1 MNAHARQPIDTSV
14 TGSLAEATRKVPVLL
29 LAAIFAWPAATLAQ
43 GSNAAS
49 RFQQYES
56 QQAFVPAVVPL
67 GVKGGGRVK
76 VVVVL
81 AAESVAAARAR
92 VPERALTSDERR
104 AVVDQVSAEHQGIE
118 PEISGRGG
126 RVLKRFRHALNGIKI
141 EIDRNEV
148 AALAAL
154 PGVVAVLPVLK
165 HRPNNAVSVPFIGA
179 PVVWQ
184 GTPRLRGEGVKIA
197 IIDTGIDYTHA
208 NFGGPGTVAAFQ
220 AAAAASTKPAD
231 PALFGPNAPKVKGG
245 TDLVGDAYDASAVDA
260 KGNPNPAK
268 TTPHPDPNP
277 LDCNGHGSH
286 VAGTAAGFG
295 VDAHGATYAGPY
307 DSAAFQQGFKI
318 GPGVA
323 PKADLY
329 AVRVFG
335 CNGSTDVVTEAI
347 DWAVENDMDVIN
359 MSLGAPFGTA
369 KTSDA
374 LAAQNAA
381 KAGIIVVASAGNSG
395 PAPYITGSPASGRG
409 VVSVAAVDSTAS
421 FPAAVMGLAGGK
433 SITAIDANGA
443 PLSGGTLS
451 VFVLH
456 TSTGSVSLGC
466 NEAEYVNASIAGK
479 LVVTRRGTCARV
491 DRATF
496 GQRHGAAAVA
506 MINNG
511 AGYPPFEG
519 DIPGVAIP
527 FLGVLTSDA
536 PTLTAS
542 ATAALARGTLANPG
556 FRAVADF
563 NSGGPRFGDSHLKP
577 NAAAPGV
584 SILSTFSGTGN
595 QGERA
600 SGTSMS
606 SPHVAGVAA
615 LVRQANPSWGQRAL
629 RAALEQTVDP
639 GQLSNFA
646 PVLDG
651 SGLVQPIGATR
662 TQAVAFVEGGDRER
676 GDREGDREDG
686 DREGGNREDGDREG
700 GNRGGKDRDSLSFGF
715 AELLHDFN
723 SSLELKVRNLGRMP
737 IAFKVT
743 ATPAG
748 GAPHTVSFDRTTIFL
763 HPRDDASLD
772 VKLKVPA
779 ASVGSTHD
787 DLGNTAFREVA
798 GVVTLTP
805 TDASMNGGASLRVP
819 YYLVPRVRSNLLSA
833 FAGRR
838 AGPSRPSSNVRLTN
852 FGGAI
857 AGNADFY
864 AWGLRGTR
872 QGVQFFDPRA
882 VGVQTNP
889 IPATPTSPANS
900 LLVFAVNT
908 FERFSNAAAG
918 EFDILIDVNGDGVP
932 DFLLAGFDLGEIT
945 AGSFN
950 GQLASVLVNLSTGA
964 ARIRFLADAPTD
976 GSTVLLPV
984 LASDLG
990 ITPANPRLTYSAQ
1003 VINMLDGSA
1012 AALPGTAS
1020 FNAFTPAIS
1029 NAMFVAVAPNATAT
1043 VPVAVDSAEW
1053 AKTPALGLMVVTQD
1067 NRAGAPQARLIEAGR

>member
-1 MNAHARQPIDTSV
+1 MNAHARQAIDTSA
-14 TGSLAEATRKVPVLL
+14 TGSLAEATRRVPVLL
-29 LAAIFAWPAATLAQ
+29 LAAIFAWPTAALAQ

-67 GVKGGGRVK
+67 GVNGGGRVK
-76 VVVVL
+76 VVVVM
-81 AAESVAAARAR
+81 AADSVAAARAR
-92 VPERALTSDERR
+92 VPERALTADEKR
-104 AVVDQVSAEHQGIE
+104 AVEDQVSAEHQGIE

-126 RVLKRFRHALNGIKI
+126 RVLKRFRHALNGIEI

-154 PGVVAVLPVLK
+154 PGVVEVLPVLR

-220 AAAAASTKPAD
+220 AAAAASTQPAN

-245 TDLVGDAYDASAVDA
+245 TDFVGDAYNASA
-260 KGNPNPAK
+260 PAGSPAL
-268 TTPHPDPNP
+268 TPHPDDNP

-307 DSAAFQQGFKI
+307 DSAAFQQAFKI

-323 PKADLY
+323 PKADIY

-335 CNGSTDVVTEAI
+335 CEGSTDVVTHAI

-369 KTSDA
+369 KTADA

-409 VVSVAAVDSTAS
+409 VVSVAAVDSTAR
-421 FPAAVMGLAGGK
+421 FPAAVMTLAGGQ

-443 PLSGGTLS
+443 PLSGGALP
-451 VFVLH
+451 VFVLR
-456 TSTGSVSLGC
+456 TSTGTVSLGC
-466 NEAEYVNASIAGK
+466 DEAEYVDASIAGK

-491 DRATF
+491 DRAVF
-496 GQRHGAAAVA
+496 GAKHGAAAVA

-511 AGYPPFEG
+511 PGYPPFEG

-536 PTLTAS
+536 SKLTGS
-542 ATAALARGTLANPG
+542 TTAALASGTLANPG
-556 FRAVADF
+556 FRAAADF
-563 NSGGPRFGDSHLKP
+563 SSGGPRFGDSHLKP
-577 NAAAPGV
+577 NVAAPGV
-584 SILSTFSGTGN
+584 SILSTFSGSGN
-595 QGERA
+595 QGERL

-615 LVRQANPSWGQRAL
+615 LVRQANPSWGQ
-629 RAALEQTVDP
+629 
-639 GQLSNFA
+639 
-646 PVLDG
+646 
-651 SGLVQPIGATR
+651 PIGATR
-662 TQAVAFVEGGDRER
+662 TQAVAFAGGGDGEEGEHER
-676 GDREGDREDG
+676 
-686 DREGGNREDGDREG
+686 GNREGR
-700 GNRGGKDRDSLSFGF
+700 DRDNLSFGF
-715 AELLHDFN
+715 EELLHDFS
-723 SSLELKVRNLGRMP
+723 SSLELKVRNLGRTP

-763 HPRDDASLD
+763 DPRDDASLD

-779 ASVGSTHD
+779 ATVGSTHD

-833 FAGRR
+833 FAGRP
-838 AGPSRPSSNVRLTN
+838 AGPSRPSSNVKVTN

-872 QGVQFFDPRA
+872 QGIQFFDPRA

-900 LLVFAVNT
+900 LLVFAVST

-950 GQLASVLVNLSTGA
+950 GQLASVLVNLATKA

-1003 VINMLDGSA
+1003 VINLLDGSA
-1012 AALPGTAS
+1012 AALAGTAS

-1043 VPVAVDSAEW
+1043 VPVAVDPAEW

>member
-1 MNAHARQPIDTSV
+1 MNAHARQGIDASV
-14 TGSLAEATRKVPVLL
+14 TGSLAEATGRVPVLL
-29 LAAIFAWPAATLAQ
+29 LAAIFAWPATALAQ

-49 RFQQYES
+49 RFQQDEL

-67 GVKGGGRVK
+67 GVNGGGRVK
-76 VVVVL
+76 VVVVM

-92 VPERALTSDERR
+92 VPDRALTADERR
-104 AVVDQVSAEHQGIE
+104 AVEDQVSAEHQGIE

-126 RVLKRFRHALNGIKI
+126 RVLKRFRHALNGIEI

-154 PGVVAVLPVLK
+154 PGVVEVLPVLK

-220 AAAAASTKPAD
+220 AAAAASTQPAN
-231 PALFGPNAPKVKGG
+231 PALFGPTAPKVKGG
-245 TDLVGDAYDASAVDA
+245 TDLVGDAYNASA
-260 KGNPNPAK
+260 PAGSPALV
-268 TTPHPDPNP
+268 PHPDPNP

-295 VDAHGATYAGPY
+295 VGANGATYAGPY
-307 DSAAFQQGFKI
+307 DSAAFQQAFKI

-323 PKADLY
+323 PKADIY
-329 AVRVFG
+329 AVPVFG

-347 DWAVENDMDVIN
+347 DLAVDNDMDVIN
-359 MSLGAPFGTA
+359 MSLGADFVTA
-369 KTSDA
+369 NSADA
-374 LAAQNAA
+374 LAATSAA
-381 KAGIIVVASAGNSG
+381 KAGIIVVASAGNAG
-395 PAPYITGSPASGRG
+395 PAPYITGSPASGKG
-409 VVSVAAVDSTAS
+409 VISVAAVDSTAS
-421 FPAAVMGLAGGK
+421 FPGAVMNLAGGK
-433 SITAIDANGA
+433 SIGAIDANGA
-443 PLSGGTLS
+443 PLSGGTLP
-451 VFVLH
+451 VFVLR
-456 TSTGSVSLGC
+456 TSTGGVSLGC
-466 NEAEYVNASIAGK
+466 NETEYVDASIAGK
-479 LVVTRRGTCARV
+479 LVVTLRGTCARV
-491 DRATF
+491 DRAVF
-496 GQRHGAAAVA
+496 GQKHGAAAVA

-511 AGYPPFEG
+511 PCYPPFEG

-536 PTLTAS
+536 PALTAS
-542 ATAALARGTLANPG
+542 ATAALASGTPANPC
-556 FRAVADF
+556 FRAAADF
-563 NSGGPRFGDSHLKP
+563 SSGGPRFGDSHLKP
-577 NAAAPGV
+577 NVAAPGV
-584 SILSTFSGTGN
+584 SILSTFSGSGN
-595 QGERA
+595 QGERL
-600 SGTSMS
+600 SGTSMA

-629 RAALEQTVDP
+629 RAALEQTADP
-639 GQLSNFA
+639 GQLINFA
-646 PVLDG
+646 PRIDG
-651 SGLVQPIGATR
+651 GGLVQPIGATR
-662 TQAVAFVEGGDRER
+662 TQAVAFAGGD
-676 GDREGDREDG
+676 DREDG
-686 DREGGNREDGDREG
+686 EHERGNREGR
-700 GNRGGKDRDSLSFGF
+700 DRDSLSFGF
-715 AELLHDFN
+715 EELLHDF
-723 SSLELKVRNLGRMP
+723 SSSRELKVRNLGRTP

-743 ATPAG
+743 ATPVG
-748 GAPHTVSFDRTTIFL
+748 GAPHTVSFNRTTIFL
-763 HPRDDASLD
+763 GPRDDASVD
-772 VKLKVPA
+772 VKLRVPA

-805 TDASMNGGASLRVP
+805 IDASMNGGASLRVP
-819 YYLVPRVRSNLLSA
+819 YYLVPRVRSNLSSD
-833 FAGRR
+833 FVGKP
-838 AGPSRPSSNVRLTN
+838 AGPSRPSSNVKLTN

-864 AWGLRGTR
+864 AWGLRGKR
-872 QGVQFFDPRA
+872 QGVEFFDPRA
-882 VGVQTNP
+882 VGVQTIP
-889 IPATPTSPANS
+889 ISLTNS
-900 LLVFAVNT
+900 ILVFAVNT

-918 EFDILIDVNGDGVP
+918 EFDILIDVDGKDGP
-932 DFLLAGFDLGEIT
+932 DFLLAGFDLGAIT
-945 AGSFN
+945 AGVFN
-950 GQLASVLVNLSTGA
+950 GQLASVLVNLKTGA

-990 ITPANPRLTYSAQ
+990 ITPATPRLTYSAQ
-1003 VINMLDGSA
+1003 VFNLLDGSA

-1043 VPVAVDSAEW
+1043 VPVAVDPAEF
-1053 AKTPALGLMVVTQD
+1053 AKTPALRSEERRV
-1067 NRAGAPQARLIEAGR
+1067 GRERRSRWSTDH

>member
-1 MNAHARQPIDTSV
+1 MSAHARQAIDTSV
-14 TGSLAEATRKVPVLL
+14 TGSLAAATRRVPVLL

-43 GSNAAS
+43 GSNSAS

-67 GVKGGGRVK
+67 GVNGGGRVK
-76 VVVVL
+76 VVVVM
-81 AAESVAAARAR
+81 AADSVAAARAR
-92 VPERALTSDERR
+92 VPDRALTSDEKR
-104 AVVDQVSAEHQGIE
+104 AVEDQVSAEHQGIE

-126 RVLKRFRHALNGIKI
+126 RVLKRFRHALNGIKV

-220 AAAAASTKPAD
+220 AAAAASTQPAN

-245 TDLVGDAYDASAVDA
+245 TDLVGDAYNASA
-260 KGNPNPAK
+260 PAGSPALI
-268 TTPHPDPNP
+268 PHPDPNP

-307 DSAAFQQGFKI
+307 DSAAFQQAFKI

-335 CNGSTDVVTEAI
+335 CEGSTDVVTEAI

-395 PAPYITGSPASGRG
+395 PAPYITGSPASGKG

-421 FPAAVMGLAGGK
+421 FPAAVMALAGGK

-451 VFVLH
+451 VFVLR
-456 TSTGSVSLGC
+456 TSAGTVSLGC
-466 NEAEYVNASIAGK
+466 NEAEYVDASIAGK

-491 DRATF
+491 DRAIF

-527 FLGVLTSDA
+527 FLGALTSDA
-536 PTLTAS
+536 PALTAS
-542 ATAALARGTLANPG
+542 ATAALASGTLANPG
-556 FRAVADF
+556 FRAAADF
-563 NSGGPRFGDSHLKP
+563 SSGGPRFGDSHLKP
-577 NAAAPGV
+577 NVAAPGV
-584 SILSTFSGTGN
+584 SILSTFSGSGN
-595 QGERA
+595 QGERL

-629 RAALEQTVDP
+629 RAALEQTADP
-639 GQLSNFA
+639 GKLSNFA
-646 PVLDG
+646 PRVDG
-651 SGLVQPIGATR
+651 GGLVQPIGATR
-662 TQAVAFVEGGDRER
+662 TQAVAFAEGGDREG
-676 GDREGDREDG
+676 GDREGGDREDG
-686 DREGGNREDGDREG
+686 DREGGNRG
-700 GNRGGKDRDSLSFGF
+700 GRDRDSLSFGF

-723 SSLELKVRNLGRMP
+723 SSLELKVRNLGRTP

-763 HPRDDASLD
+763 DPRDDASLD

-833 FAGRR
+833 FAGRPV
-838 AGPSRPSSNVRLTN
+838 GPSRPSSNVKLTN

-900 LLVFAVNT
+900 ILVFAVNT

-918 EFDILIDVNGDGVP
+918 EFDILISNGERDVNGNLVFG
-932 DFLLAGFDLGEIT
+932 FLLAGFDLGAAT

-950 GQLASVLVNLSTGA
+950 GQLASVLVNLKTGA

-1003 VINMLDGSA
+1003 VTNLLDGSA

-1043 VPVAVDSAEW
+1043 VPVAVDPAEW
-1053 AKTPALGLMVVTQD
+1053 AKTPALGLMVVTED

>member
-1 MNAHARQPIDTSV
+1 MNMHPRQRVDSFV
-14 TGSLAEATRKVPVLL
+14 TGSLAAATRKVPVLL
-29 LAAIFAWPAATLAQ
+29 LAALFAYPAAGLAQ

-56 QQAFVPAVVPL
+56 PQTFVPAFVPL

-76 VVVVL
+76 VVVVM
-81 AAESVAAARAR
+81 ASDSVAAARAR
-92 VPERALTSDERR
+92 VPDRALTADEKR
-104 AVVDQVSAEHQGIE
+104 AVEDRVAAEHQGVE
-118 PEISGRGG
+118 PEIAGRGG

-141 EIDRNEV
+141 EIDRNQV

-154 PGVVAVLPVLK
+154 PGVVEVLPVLK

-184 GTPRLRGEGVKIA
+184 GTPGFRGEGVKIA

-220 AAAAASTKPAD
+220 AAAAAGTQPAD

-245 TDLVGDAYDASAVDA
+245 TDLVGDSYNADPNSLAYQ
-260 KGNPNPAK
+260 PI
-268 TTPHPDPNP
+268 PHPDPNP
-277 LDCNGHGSH
+277 LDCEGHGSH

-295 VDAHGATYAGPY
+295 VGADGATYAGPY
-307 DSAAFQQGFKI
+307 DSQAYQQAFKV

-335 CNGSTDVVTEAI
+335 CTGSTDVVTEAI
-347 DWAVENDMDVIN
+347 DWAVQNDMDVIN
-359 MSLGAPFGTA
+359 MSLGADFGTA
-369 KTSDA
+369 KSADS

-381 KAGIIVVASAGNSG
+381 KAGIIVVASAGNGG
-395 PAPYITGSPASGRG
+395 PAPYITGSPASGKG
-409 VVSVAAVDSTAS
+409 VISVAAVDSIAS
-421 FPAAVMGLAGGK
+421 FPAAVMALAGGK

-443 PLSGGTLS
+443 TLSGGALS
-451 VFVLH
+451 VFVLR

-466 NEAEYVNASIAGK
+466 SEAEYVDASIAGK

-511 AGYPPFEG
+511 RGYPPFEG

-542 ATAALARGTLANPG
+542 ATAALAGGTLLNPG
-556 FRAVADF
+556 FRAAADF
-563 NSGGPRFGDSHLKP
+563 SSGGPRFGDSHLKP
-577 NAAAPGV
+577 NVTAPGV
-584 SILSTFSGTGN
+584 SILSTFMGSGN
-595 QGERA
+595 QGVRL

-615 LVRQANPSWGQRAL
+615 LVRQANPAWGQRAL
-629 RAALEQTVDP
+629 SAAVVQTADP
-639 GQLSNFA
+639 GQVGNFA
-646 PVLDG
+646 PRLDG
-651 SGLVQPIGATR
+651 SGLVQPVGGTR
-662 TQAVAFVEGGDRER
+662 TQAVALVKRDDRERGDREGGDRER
-676 GDREGDREDG
+676 GDH
-686 DREGGNREDGDREG
+686 EGGDS
-700 GNRGGKDRDSLSFGF
+700 DSLSFGF
-715 AELLHDFN
+715 EELFKDFN
-723 SSLELKVRNLGRMP
+723 SSLELNVRNLGRTP

-743 ATPAG
+743 ATPVG
-748 GAPHTVSFDRTTIFL
+748 GAPHTVSFSRTTIFL
-763 HPRDDASLD
+763 GPRDDTSLD

-779 ASVGSTHD
+779 ASVGDAS
-787 DLGNTAFREVA
+787 AYREVA
-798 GVVTLTP
+798 GFVTLTP
-805 TDASMNGGASLRVP
+805 TDASMNGGASLHVP
-819 YYLVPRVRSNLLSA
+819 YYLVPRVRSDVSSA
-833 FAGRR
+833 FAGKP
-838 AGPSRPSSNVRLTN
+838 AGPSRPNSNVKVTN

-864 AWGLRGTR
+864 AWGLKGTR

-882 VGVQTNP
+882 VGVQTIP
-889 IPATPTSPANS
+889 ISATDSI
-900 LLVFAVNT
+900 LVFAVNT

-932 DFLLAGFDLGEIT
+932 DFDLVGIDLGLVT
-945 AGSFN
+945 AGTSN
-950 GQLASVLVNLSTGA
+950 GQLVSVLFNLKTGA
-964 ARIRFLADAPTD
+964 GIIEFFADAPTD

-984 LASDLG
+984 FASDLG

-1003 VINMLDGSA
+1003 VFNLLDGSG

-1029 NAMFVAVAPNATAT
+1029 NAMFVPVAPHATAT
-1043 VPVAVDSAEW
+1043 VPVTVDPVEW
-1053 AKTPALGLMVVTQD
+1053 AKTPALGLMVVTED

>member
-1 MNAHARQPIDTSV
+1 MIRRNARRGAPEKSAGVRRPDARHLLAKNNLGRISMNTHARQAIDTSV
-14 TGSLAEATRKVPVLL
+14 TGSLAAATRRVPVLL

-43 GSNAAS
+43 GSHSAS

-67 GVKGGGRVK
+67 GVNGGGRVK
-76 VVVVL
+76 VVVVM
-81 AAESVAAARAR
+81 AADSVAAARAR
-92 VPERALTSDERR
+92 VPDRALTSDEKR
-104 AVVDQVSAEHQGIE
+104 AVEDQVSAEHQGIE

-184 GTPRLRGEGVKIA
+184 GTPSLRGEGVKIA

-220 AAAAASTKPAD
+220 AAAAASTQPAN

-245 TDLVGDAYDASAVDA
+245 TDLVGDAYNESA
-260 KGNPNPAK
+260 PAGSPALI
-268 TTPHPDPNP
+268 PHPDPNP

-307 DSAAFQQGFKI
+307 DSAAFQQAFKI

-329 AVRVFG
+329 SVRVFG

-395 PAPYITGSPASGRG
+395 PAPYITGSPASGKG

-421 FPAAVMGLAGGK
+421 FPAAVMALAGGK

-451 VFVLH
+451 VFVLR
-456 TSTGSVSLGC
+456 TSSGTVSLGC
-466 NEAEYVNASIAGK
+466 NEAEYVDASIAGK

-491 DRATF
+491 DRAIF

-519 DIPGVAIP
+519 DIPGVSIP

-542 ATAALARGTLANPG
+542 ATAALASGTLANPG

-563 NSGGPRFGDSHLKP
+563 SSGGPRFGDSHLKP
-577 NAAAPGV
+577 NVAAPGV
-584 SILSTFSGTGN
+584 SILSTFSGSGN
-595 QGERA
+595 QGERL

-629 RAALEQTVDP
+629 RAALEQAADP
-639 GQLSNFA
+639 GKLSNFA
-646 PVLDG
+646 PRVDG
-651 SGLVQPIGATR
+651 GGLVQPIGATR
-662 TQAVAFVEGGDRER
+662 TQAVAFAEGGDREG
-676 GDREGDREDG
+676 GDREGGDREDGDREDG
-686 DREGGNREDGDREG
+686 DREGGNREG
-700 GNRGGKDRDSLSFGF
+700 GNRGGRDRDSLSFGF

-723 SSLELKVRNLGRMP
+723 SSLELKVRNLGRTP

-763 HPRDDASLD
+763 DPRDDASLD

-779 ASVGSTHD
+779 AS
-787 DLGNTAFREVA
+787 
-798 GVVTLTP
+798 
-805 TDASMNGGASLRVP
+805 
-819 YYLVPRVRSNLLSA
+819 
-833 FAGRR
+833 
-838 AGPSRPSSNVRLTN
+838 
-852 FGGAI
+852 
-857 AGNADFY
+857 
-864 AWGLRGTR
+864 
-872 QGVQFFDPRA
+872 
-882 VGVQTNP
+882 
-889 IPATPTSPANS
+889 
-900 LLVFAVNT
+900 
-908 FERFSNAAAG
+908 
-918 EFDILIDVNGDGVP
+918 
-932 DFLLAGFDLGEIT
+932 
-945 AGSFN
+945 
-950 GQLASVLVNLSTGA
+950 
-964 ARIRFLADAPTD
+964 
-976 GSTVLLPV
+976 
-984 LASDLG
+984 
-990 ITPANPRLTYSAQ
+990 
-1003 VINMLDGSA
+1003 
-1012 AALPGTAS
+1012 
-1020 FNAFTPAIS
+1020 
-1029 NAMFVAVAPNATAT
+1029 
-1043 VPVAVDSAEW
+1043 
-1053 AKTPALGLMVVTQD
+1053 
-1067 NRAGAPQARLIEAGR
+1067 

>member
-1 MNAHARQPIDTSV
+1 MIQGNARRGAPEKNAGVRRPNARHLLANNNLGRISMNTRARQPIDISV
-14 TGSLAEATRKVPVLL
+14 TGSLAAATRRVPVLL

-56 QQAFVPAVVPL
+56 QQAFAPAVVPL

-76 VVVVL
+76 VVVVM

-92 VPERALTSDERR
+92 VPERALTADERR
-104 AVVDQVSAEHQGIE
+104 AVEDQVSAEHQGIE

-126 RVLKRFRHALNGIKI
+126 RVLKRFRHALNGIEI

-154 PGVVAVLPVLK
+154 PGVVEVLPVLK

-220 AAAAASTKPAD
+220 AAAAASTKEAN

-245 TDLVGDAYDASAVDA
+245 TDLVGDDYNASAVDA
-260 KGNPNPAK
+260 KGNPDPAR
-268 TTPHPDPNP
+268 TTPQPDPNP

-307 DSAAFQQGFKI
+307 DSAAVKEAFKI
-318 GPGVA
+318 GPGVV
-323 PKADLY
+323 PKESLY
-329 AVRVFG
+329 AVRV
-335 CNGSTDVVTEAI
+335 CCCEGSTDVVTHAI
-347 DWAVENDMDVIN
+347 DRAVENDMDVIN

-369 KTSDA
+369 KTADA

-409 VVSVAAVDSTAS
+409 VVSVAAVDSTAR
-421 FPAAVMGLAGGK
+421 FPAAVMTLAGGS

-443 PLSGGTLS
+443 PLSGGTLP
-451 VFVLH
+451 VFVLR
-456 TSTGSVSLGC
+456 TATGTVSLGC
-466 NEAEYVNASIAGK
+466 GEAEYVDASIAGK

-491 DRATF
+491 DRAIF
-496 GQRHGAAAVA
+496 GQKHGAAAVA

-511 AGYPPFEG
+511 PGYPPFEG

-536 PTLTAS
+536 SKLTGS
-542 ATAALARGTLANPG
+542 ATAALASGTLANPG
-556 FRAVADF
+556 FRAAADF
-563 NSGGPRFGDSHLKP
+563 SSGGPRFGDSHLKP
-577 NAAAPGV
+577 NVAAPGV
-584 SILSTFSGTGN
+584 SILSTFSGSGN
-595 QGERA
+595 QGERL

-629 RAALEQTVDP
+629 RAALEQTADP
-639 GQLSNFA
+639 GQLSSFA
-646 PVLDG
+646 PRIDG
-651 SGLVQPIGATR
+651 GGLVQPIGATR

-723 SSLELKVRNLGRMP
+723 SSLELKVRNLGKMP

-787 DLGNTAFREVA
+787 YLGNTAFREVPWD
-798 GVVTLTP
+798 VTPST
-805 TDASMNGGASLRVP
+805 TD
-819 YYLVPRVRSNLLSA
+819 
-833 FAGRR
+833 
-838 AGPSRPSSNVRLTN
+838 
-852 FGGAI
+852 
-857 AGNADFY
+857 
-864 AWGLRGTR
+864 
-872 QGVQFFDPRA
+872 
-882 VGVQTNP
+882 
-889 IPATPTSPANS
+889 
-900 LLVFAVNT
+900 
-908 FERFSNAAAG
+908 
-918 EFDILIDVNGDGVP
+918 
-932 DFLLAGFDLGEIT
+932 
-945 AGSFN
+945 
-950 GQLASVLVNLSTGA
+950 
-964 ARIRFLADAPTD
+964 
-976 GSTVLLPV
+976 
-984 LASDLG
+984 
-990 ITPANPRLTYSAQ
+990 
-1003 VINMLDGSA
+1003 
-1012 AALPGTAS
+1012 
-1020 FNAFTPAIS
+1020 
-1029 NAMFVAVAPNATAT
+1029 
-1043 VPVAVDSAEW
+1043 
-1053 AKTPALGLMVVTQD
+1053 
-1067 NRAGAPQARLIEAGR
+1067 

>member
-1 MNAHARQPIDTSV
+1 MNAHARQAIDTSV
-14 TGSLAEATRKVPVLL
+14 TGSLAEATRRVPVLL
-29 LAAIFAWPAATLAQ
+29 LAAIFAWPATALAQ

-67 GVKGGGRVK
+67 GVNGGGRVK
-76 VVVVL
+76 VVVVM

-92 VPERALTSDERR
+92 VPERALTADERR
-104 AVVDQVSAEHQGIE
+104 AVEDQVSAEHQGIE

-126 RVLKRFRHALNGIKI
+126 RVLKRFRHALNGIEI

-220 AAAAASTKPAD
+220 AAAAASTQPAN

-245 TDLVGDAYDASAVDA
+245 TDLVGDAYNASA
-260 KGNPNPAK
+260 PAGSPALV
-268 TTPHPDPNP
+268 PHPDPNP

-295 VDAHGATYAGPY
+295 VGANGATYAGPY
-307 DSAAFQQGFKI
+307 DSAAFQQAFRI

-323 PKADLY
+323 PKADIY

-359 MSLGAPFGTA
+359 MSLGADFVTA
-369 KTSDA
+369 NSADA
-374 LAAQNAA
+374 LAATSAA
-381 KAGIIVVASAGNSG
+381 KAGIIVVASAGNAG
-395 PAPYITGSPASGRG
+395 PAPYITGSPASGKG
-409 VVSVAAVDSTAS
+409 VISVAAVDSTAS
-421 FPAAVMGLAGGK
+421 FPGAVMNLAGGK
-433 SITAIDANGA
+433 SIGAIDANGA
-443 PLSGGTLS
+443 PLSGGTLP
-451 VFVLH
+451 VFVLR
-456 TSTGSVSLGC
+456 TSTGGVSLGC
-466 NEAEYVNASIAGK
+466 NETEYVDASIAGK
-479 LVVTRRGTCARV
+479 LVVTLRGTCARV
-491 DRATF
+491 DRAVF
-496 GQRHGAAAVA
+496 GQKHGAAAVA

-511 AGYPPFEG
+511 PCYPPFEG

-536 PTLTAS
+536 PALTAS
-542 ATAALARGTLANPG
+542 ATAALASGTPANPC
-556 FRAVADF
+556 FRAAADF
-563 NSGGPRFGDSHLKP
+563 SSGGPRFGDSHLKP
-577 NAAAPGV
+577 NVAAPGV
-584 SILSTFSGTGN
+584 SILSTFSGSGN
-595 QGERA
+595 QGERL
-600 SGTSMS
+600 SGTSMA

-629 RAALEQTVDP
+629 RAALEQTADP
-639 GQLSNFA
+639 GQLINFA
-646 PVLDG
+646 PRIDG
-651 SGLVQPIGATR
+651 GGLVQPIGATR
-662 TQAVAFVEGGDRER
+662 TQAVAFAGGD
-676 GDREGDREDG
+676 DREDG
-686 DREGGNREDGDREG
+686 EHERGNREGR
-700 GNRGGKDRDSLSFGF
+700 DRDSLSFGF
-715 AELLHDFN
+715 EELLHDF
-723 SSLELKVRNLGRMP
+723 SSSRELKVRNLGRTP

-743 ATPAG
+743 ATPVG
-748 GAPHTVSFDRTTIFL
+748 GAPHTVSFNRTTIFL
-763 HPRDDASLD
+763 GPRDDASVD
-772 VKLKVPA
+772 VKLRVPA

-805 TDASMNGGASLRVP
+805 IDASMNGGASLRVP
-819 YYLVPRVRSNLLSA
+819 YYLVPRVRSNLSSD
-833 FAGRR
+833 FVGKP
-838 AGPSRPSSNVRLTN
+838 AGPSRPSSNVKLTN

-864 AWGLRGTR
+864 AWGLRGKR
-872 QGVQFFDPRA
+872 QRVEFFDPRA
-882 VGVQTNP
+882 VGVQTIP
-889 IPATPTSPANS
+889 ISLTNS
-900 LLVFAVNT
+900 ILVFAVNT

-918 EFDILIDVNGDGVP
+918 EFDILIDVDGKDGP
-932 DFLLAGFDLGEIT
+932 DFLLAGFDLGAIT
-945 AGSFN
+945 AGVFN
-950 GQLASVLVNLSTGA
+950 GQLASVLVNLKTGA

-990 ITPANPRLTYSAQ
+990 ITPATPRLTYSAQ
-1003 VINMLDGSA
+1003 VFNLLDGSS

-1043 VPVAVDSAEW
+1043 VPVTVDPVEF

>member
-14 TGSLAEATRKVPVLL
+14 TGSLAAATRRVPVLL
-29 LAAIFAWPAATLAQ
+29 LAAIFASPTSTLAQ

-67 GVKGGGRVK
+67 GVNGGGRVK
-76 VVVVL
+76 VVVVM
-81 AAESVAAARAR
+81 AADSVAAARAR
-92 VPERALTSDERR
+92 VPDRALSRDEKR
-104 AVVDQVSAEHQGIE
+104 AVEDQVSAEHEGIE

-179 PVVWQ
+179 PGVWQ

-220 AAAAASTKPAD
+220 AAAATSTQPAN

-245 TDLVGDAYDASAVDA
+245 TDLVGDDYDAGA
-260 KGNPNPAK
+260 PAGSPALI
-268 TTPHPDPNP
+268 PHPDPNP

-307 DSAAFQQGFKI
+307 DSAAFQQAFKI

-323 PKADLY
+323 PRADIY
-329 AVRVFG
+329 SVRVFG
-335 CNGSTDVVTEAI
+335 CAGSTDVVTEAI

-381 KAGIIVVASAGNSG
+381 RAGIIVVASAGNNG
-395 PAPYITGSPASGRG
+395 PAPYITGSPASGKG

-421 FPAAVMGLAGGK
+421 FPAAVMSLAGGQ

-443 PLSGGTLS
+443 PLSAGALP
-451 VFVLH
+451 VFVLR

-466 NEAEYVNASIAGK
+466 NEAEYVDATIAGK

-491 DRATF
+491 DRAIF

-511 AGYPPFEG
+511 PGYPPFEG
-519 DIPGVAIP
+519 DIPGVSIP

-542 ATAALARGTLANPG
+542 ATAALASGTLANPG

-563 NSGGPRFGDSHLKP
+563 SSGGPRFGDSHLKP
-577 NAAAPGV
+577 NVAAPGV
-584 SILSTFSGTGN
+584 SILSTFSGSGN
-595 QGERA
+595 QGERL

-629 RAALEQTVDP
+629 RAALEQATDP
-639 GQLSNFA
+639 GQLINFA
-646 PVLDG
+646 PQVDG
-651 SGLVQPIGATR
+651 GGLVQPIGATR
-662 TQAVAFVEGGDRER
+662 TQAVAFAEGGERED
-676 GDREGDREDG
+676 GEHEGGDREDG
-686 DREGGNREDGDREG
+686 DHEG
-700 GNRGGKDRDSLSFGF
+700 GNRGARDRDSLSFGF

-723 SSLELKVRNLGRMP
+723 SSLELKVRNFGRTP

-763 HPRDDASLD
+763 DPRDDASLD

-787 DLGNTAFREVA
+787 DLGNTVFREVA

-833 FAGRR
+833 FAGRA
-838 AGPSRPSSNVRLTN
+838 AGPSRPSANVKLTN

-864 AWGLRGTR
+864 AWGLRGKR
-872 QGVQFFDPRA
+872 QGVEFFDPRA

-889 IPATPTSPANS
+889 IFSKTLPIVQTDSI
-900 LLVFAVNT
+900 LVFAVNT

-918 EFDILIDVNGDGVP
+918 EFDILI
-932 DFLLAGFDLGEIT
+932 
-945 AGSFN
+945 
-950 GQLASVLVNLSTGA
+950 
-964 ARIRFLADAPTD
+964 
-976 GSTVLLPV
+976 
-984 LASDLG
+984 
-990 ITPANPRLTYSAQ
+990 
-1003 VINMLDGSA
+1003 
-1012 AALPGTAS
+1012 
-1020 FNAFTPAIS
+1020 S
-1029 NAMFVAVAPNATAT
+1029 N
-1043 VPVAVDSAEW
+1043 
-1053 AKTPALGLMVVTQD
+1053 
-1067 NRAGAPQARLIEAGR
+1067 

>member
-1 MNAHARQPIDTSV
+1 MIHRNARRGAPEKNARRPNARHLLANNNLGRISMNTRARQPIDISV
-14 TGSLAEATRKVPVLL
+14 TGSLAAATRRVPVLL

-67 GVKGGGRVK
+67 GVNGGGRVK
-76 VVVVL
+76 VVVVM
-81 AAESVAAARAR
+81 AADSVAAARAR
-92 VPERALTSDERR
+92 VPDRALTSDEKR
-104 AVVDQVSAEHQGIE
+104 AVEDQVSAEHEGIE

-307 DSAAFQQGFKI
+307 DSAAFQQGFRI

-323 PKADLY
+323 PKADIY
-329 AVRVFG
+329 SVRVFG
-335 CNGSTDVVTEAI
+335 CNGSTDVVTDAI
-347 DWAVENDMDVIN
+347 DWAVQNDMDVIN
-359 MSLGAPFGTA
+359 MSLGSDFGTG

-374 LAAQNAA
+374 LASQNAA
-381 KAGIIVVASAGNSG
+381 RAGIIVVASAGNAG
-395 PAPYITGSPASGRG
+395 PAPYITGTPASGNG
-409 VVSVAAVDSTAS
+409 VISVAAVDSTAS
-421 FPAAVMGLAGGK
+421 FPAAVMALAGGK

-443 PLSGGTLS
+443 PLSGSALS
-451 VFVLH
+451 VFVLRN
-456 TSTGSVSLGC
+456 SNGGVSLGC
-466 NEAEYVNASIAGK
+466 DEKEYVNASIAGK
-479 LVVTRRGTCARV
+479 LVVTLRGTCARV
-491 DRATF
+491 DRAVF
-496 GQRHGAAAVA
+496 GQRHGAAAVV

-511 AGYPPFEG
+511 PGFPPFEG

-527 FLGVLTSDA
+527 FLGILTSDA
-536 PTLTAS
+536 PSLTAS
-542 ATAALARGTLANPG
+542 ATAALASGTLANPG
-556 FRAVADF
+556 FKAAADF
-563 NSGGPRFGDSHLKP
+563 SSGGPRFGDSHLKP

-584 SILSTFSGTGN
+584 SILSTFSGSGN
-595 QGERA
+595 QGERL
-600 SGTSMS
+600 SGTSMA

-615 LVRQANPSWGQRAL
+615 LVRQANPAWDQRAL
-629 RAALEQTVDP
+629 SAAVVQTADP
-639 GQLSNFA
+639 GQLNNFA
-646 PVLDG
+646 LRIEG
-651 SGLVQPIGATR
+651 GLVQPVGATR
-662 TQAVAFVEGGDRER
+662 TQAVAFAAGGDGDRGDRER
-676 GDREGDREDG
+676 GDRE
-686 DREGGNREDGDREG
+686 N
-700 GNRGGKDRDSLSFGF
+700 GNRGGRDRDSLSFGF
-715 AELLHDFN
+715 EELLHDFN
-723 SSLELKVRNLGRMP
+723 SSLELKVRNLGRTP

-743 ATPAG
+743 ATPVG
-748 GAPHTVSFDRTTIFL
+748 GVPHTVSFSRATIFL
-763 HPRDDASLD
+763 GPTDDASVD
-772 VKLKVPA
+772 VRLRVPA
-779 ASVGSTHD
+779 ATIGDAS
-787 DLGNTAFREVA
+787 AYREVA
-798 GVVTLTP
+798 GFVTLTP
-805 TDASMNGGASLRVP
+805 ADASMNGGVSLRVP
-819 YYLVPRVRSNLLSA
+819 YYLVPRVRSDVSSA
-833 FAGRR
+833 FVGKP
-838 AGPSRPSSNVRLTN
+838 AGPSRPSANVKLTN
-852 FGGAI
+852 FGGAL

-864 AWGLRGTR
+864 AWGLKGKR
-872 QGVQFFDPRA
+872 QGVEFFDPRA
-882 VGVQTNP
+882 VGVQAIAIFSKKPP
-889 IPATPTSPANS
+889 IVQTDSI
-900 LLVFAVNT
+900 LVFAVST

-918 EFDILIDVNGDGVP
+918 EFDILVSNGERDKDGKLVFG
-932 DFLLAGFDLGEIT
+932 FLLAGVDLGAIT
-945 AGSFN
+945 AGVSN
-950 GQLASVLVNLSTGA
+950 GRLASVLINLKTGA
-964 ARIRFLADAPTD
+964 ALIRFLADAPTD

-984 LASDLG
+984 PASDLG
-990 ITPANPRLTYSAQ
+990 N
-1003 VINMLDGSA
+1003 
-1012 AALPGTAS
+1012 
-1020 FNAFTPAIS
+1020 
-1029 NAMFVAVAPNATAT
+1029 T
-1043 VPVAVDSAEW
+1043 V
-1053 AKTPALGLMVVTQD
+1053 
-1067 NRAGAPQARLIEAGR
+1067 